1 VNLGYDYIMNMT
13 CKKFTHKDAVDLQE
27 LERVEVNGSRYYISP
42 QGTRLPSVT
51 TVVGWEKRHFFA
63 EWRRKNPE
71 ESRRVSTRGTRF
83 HSLVEDYIN
92 NKDDLKERYTP
103 NLLDLFLSL
112 KSDIDRIDNIR
123 AQEVPLWSETIGLA
137 GRVDCIAEFDGK
149 LSVIDFKTS
158 KRRKTKDEIENY
170 FQQATAY
177 ALMWQER
184 TGEPIDTIVILMTCD
199 DGTTQVFRESP
210 MNFVGSLYTTI
221 QNYRKEHQ

>member
-1 VNLGYDYIMNMT
+1 MDSSKY
-13 CKKFTHKDAVDLQE
+13 KSFTHLTPPDLQD
-27 LERVEVNGSRYYISP
+27 LERIEENNTRYYISP
-42 QGTRLPSVT
+42 QGTKLPSVT

-92 NKDDLKERYTP
+92 NKHDLKERYTP

-112 KSDIDRIDNIR
+112 KTEIDRIDNIR
-123 AQEVPLWSETIGLA
+123 AQEVPLWSETVGLA

-158 KRRKTKDEIENY
+158 KRQKSKEDIQNY
-170 FQQATAY
+170 FEQATAY

-184 TGEPIDTIVILMTCD
+184 TGEPINTIVVLITCD
-199 DGTTQVFRESP
+199 DGTSQVFVESP
-210 MNFVGSLYTTI
+210 IRFVGSLYNTI
-221 QNYRKEHQ
+221 QNYRKAQ